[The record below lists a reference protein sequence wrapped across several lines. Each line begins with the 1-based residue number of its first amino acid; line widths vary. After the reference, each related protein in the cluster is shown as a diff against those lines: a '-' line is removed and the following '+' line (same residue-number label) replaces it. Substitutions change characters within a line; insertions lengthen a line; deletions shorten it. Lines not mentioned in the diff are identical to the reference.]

1 MGSTIFYSDTLKMY
15 IYEKHTGNKVTL
27 YPICQAPVIQ
37 IKPTLKYRVASF
49 IRKLF
54 RVGV

>member
-1 MGSTIFYSDTLKMY
+1 MGSNLFYSKKLSMWV
-15 IYEKHTGNKVTL
+15 YENPKGHKVTL